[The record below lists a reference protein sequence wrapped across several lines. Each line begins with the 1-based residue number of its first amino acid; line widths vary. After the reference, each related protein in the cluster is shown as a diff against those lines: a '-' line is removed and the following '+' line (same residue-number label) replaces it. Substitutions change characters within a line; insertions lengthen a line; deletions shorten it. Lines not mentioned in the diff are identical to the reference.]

1 MEYSEDNDLK
11 TIKEKHSYQY
21 DKDSQIIHEESSL
34 NWEGQSIAKKEV
46 KNYQYDFKG
55 QLVNSIVQDEN
66 QNQITTEY
74 SYDNVGNR
82 TEMIVSTDGKEN
94 PSGHWIETAMDIASL
109 GLSVSEFMNK
119 PSWVSA
125 GSLVWDIGATFL
137 PFVPGSWSGRTGKCI
152 LKVANKASD
161 FKSNKNFVIGKYK
174 AVRKIFRRRGY
185 ECHHIIEQRFV
196 AMFNLNKNDFPAVEI
211 TKDLHK
217 EISRR
222 WIRAIG
228 KKPRFN
234 FDKDYYR
241 KKYNKADLKRAIR
254 YVYKDMPKLMDASL
268 KMLDKYY
275 MPYHGK

>member
-137 PFVPGSWSGRTGKCI
+137 PFVPGSWSGKTAKCVV
-152 LKVANKASD
+152 KVANKVSD
-161 FKSNKNFVIGKYK
+161 FNDKKNFTIGKYK
-174 AVRKIFRRRGY
+174 AIHKIFKQKGY
-185 ECHHIIEQRFV
+185 DCHHIIEKRFEGL
-196 AMFNLNKNDFPAVEI
+196 F
-211 TKDLHK
+211 
-217 EISRR
+217 
-222 WIRAIG
+222 
-228 KKPRFN
+228 
-234 FDKDYYR
+234 
-241 KKYNKADLKRAIR
+241 
-254 YVYKDMPKLMDASL
+254 KLDGEL
-268 KMLDKYY
+268 L
-275 MPYHGK
+275 GN